1 MSNISRMIYIGIT
14 NDLARRIEEHKS
26 KKIAGFTE
34 RYNMHRLVYYE
45 QFQNVR
51 KAIDRE
57 KELKGWRREKK
68 VRLIEEVNPKWKD
81 LSEQG

>member
-1 MSNISRMIYIGIT
+1 MIYIGIT